1 MCAQSHQQRERK
13 ICVVH
18 AAEGRCPAALP
29 ADATPAP
36 QRPARCQPQLRRLT
50 LGAWRAPGD
59 AAVSAATAACAMAAR
74 CAASRQRGRA
84 DSSSEYATCTCA
96 RGARAASAAPAD
108 GREGS
113 CTGCRAPWGARRQP
127 CRACAGCRAP
137 GRTQSQVRCHSRS
150 LANHNVKKKMSSTAC
165 EAGAARPDLCE
176 LEPHGALAQLQQR
189 GRQRHLPAL
198 AAVQACAASRRTVKA
213 RCSRTAVSPA
223 R

>member
-127 CRACAGCRAP
+127 CRACAGCRAATP

-165 EAGAARPDLCE
+165 EAGAAARPPAAPPSARGGTGLRGQPPDRQ
-176 LEPHGALAQLQQR
+176 GALQQDR
-189 GRQRHLPAL
+189 RVTGEVGLVTL
-198 AAVQACAASRRTVKA
+198 VLSVQT
-213 RCSRTAVSPA
+213 
-223 R
+223 